1 MNDNITNGN
10 YNNLDE
16 INDIFDELNVEVK
29 EDLMDELSIYT
40 INQNN
45 TGLKNY
51 TTNYTIN
58 ENKTGLTN
66 EILPLVDI
74 CFLSGS
80 NVKTDQGLVAI
91 ENIDKS
97 IHTIRGNKIFC
108 LTKTKILGKYLIK
121 IKKGALGNNVPDKD
135 TIISGNHKIFYKS
148 VMIPAKK
155 LVNIVNGVEKILY
168 NNEIL
173 YNILLEK
180 YDMMIVNNMI
190 AETLHPKNIVSII
203 NILKISENEKI
214 NIIKKLN
221 KIIIENDFL
230 KYKKV
235 YQKNI
240 ALKFL

>member
-1 MNDNITNGN
+1 MNDNITDEY
-10 YNNLDE
+10 YNNFIDNLGE

-40 INQNN
+40 INENR
-45 TGLKNY
+45 TGL
-51 TTNYTIN
+51 TNYTIN
-58 ENKTGLTN
+58 ENKTELTN

-97 IHTIRGNKIFC
+97 IHTIRGKKIFC

-121 IKKGALGNNVPDKD
+121 IKKGALCNNVPDKD

-180 YDMMIVNNMI
+180 YDIMIVNNMI
-190 AETLHPKNIVSII
+190 TETLHPGNIVSII

-230 KYKKV
+230 KYKKF

-240 ALKFL
+240 SLKFL